1 MSKAGG
7 IMVFAITLSRILGMV
22 RNTVMASKFGLGLDA
37 DSYAIAILI
46 PDMLFLLVAG
56 GGLSSAFIP
65 VFTEYWQNDKKD
77 QAWKIFSVVLS
88 VSFLVATFLVGVAWV
103 YSPQIV
109 DYFRD
114 NKPIEVAPKAIE
126 MSRIML
132 PAQVAFLC
140 GSVMLGTLY
149 ARRIFLGPALAPN
162 VYNLGIILGAMFLPR
177 MMGLGI
183 ESMAW
188 GALGGAIIGNVL
200 IPALMMAKE
209 GSSFRPSLDVKT
221 EGVKQFFVL
230 LLPILLGFSLPS
242 MVNFITQKFASS
254 YNQTGLNIVL
264 SSANNL
270 MQAPLG
276 IFGQALALAAFPVL
290 AEFAATNQMPRY
302 RDQVSKTLRTVLYVG
317 VPSGALMFAFAP
329 QIVNVLYG
337 YGQAARSHN
346 ELNQIVECLRIYSF
360 AIFAWCVQPILMRGF
375 FSIQKTFKPIAVSTL
390 MTLVFIGLCVVATK
404 TSTQYQWIPW
414 ATNVAAILLGIALFG
429 SLEREVGKL
438 DRTGVLLT
446 LAKSTGAAIVAGGFG
461 YFASMLWNPVSKISN
476 VGSLGVLGLCAMWVY
491 FFCTRFLKMPETAYF
506 DRALDRLNRR
516 KDKEEAQ

>member
-1 MSKAGG
+1 
-7 IMVFAITLSRILGMV
+7 MVFAITLSRILGMV
-22 RNTVMASKFGLGLDA
+22 RNTVMASKFGLGMDA
-37 DSYAIAILI
+37 DSYAIAVLI

-65 VFTEYWQNDKKD
+65 VFTEYWQKDKKD
-77 QAWKIFSVVLS
+77 QAWKIFSVVLT
-88 VSFLVATFLVGVAWV
+88 VSFLIATFLVGLAWV

-114 NKPIEVAPKAIE
+114 NKPAEVAPKAIE

-149 ARRIFLGPALAPN
+149 ARRVFMGPALAPN
-162 VYNLGIILGAMFLPR
+162 VYNLGIILGAMLLPG

-188 GALGGAIIGNVL
+188 GALAGAIIGNLV
-200 IPALMMAKE
+200 IPAFMMARE
-209 GSSFRPSLDVKT
+209 GSSFHPSLDVKT

-230 LLPILLGFSLPS
+230 LLPVLLGFSLPS

-290 AEFAATNQMPRY
+290 AEFAATNQMPKY
-302 RDQVSKTLRTVLYVG
+302 RDQVSKTLRTVIYVG

-337 YGQAARSHN
+337 YGEAAKSER
-346 ELNQIVECLRIYSF
+346 ELGQIVECLRIYSF

-390 MTLVFIGLCVVATK
+390 MTGLFIGLCVWATK
-404 TSTQYQWIPW
+404 VSPDYRWIPW
-414 ATNVAAILLGIALFG
+414 ATNAAAIVLAISLYCAL
-429 SLEREVGKL
+429 EVEVGKL
-438 DRTGVLLT
+438 DRGGVLLT
-446 LAKSTGAAIVAGGFG
+446 LLKSTVAGVVAAAFG
-461 YFASMLWNPVSKISN
+461 YYASAVWNPVTKAGH
-476 VGSLGVLGLCAMWVY
+476 VASLALLSLTSMWIY
-491 FFCTRFLKMPETAYF
+491 FFATRWLKMPETAYF
-506 DRALDRLNRR
+506 ERALARR
-516 KDKEEAQ
+516 NQKKADDEKL